1 LATLYFHVP
10 FCAQRCIYCDFY
22 FVTTNRLFEPF
33 TDALILEIEHQGR
46 KYGKKERINTLY
58 FGGGTPSLMPLAQ
71 LSRVLE
77 AVGRWFDISEVA
89 ETTIEVNP
97 DDLNLPYLQGL
108 RDIGFDRLSIGIQ
121 SFHEADLQFLGRA
134 HNQKQAYESLYMA
147 RKSGFDNFSID
158 LIYGLPHQSLAD
170 WEHNLEIA
178 TKQEVPHISAYSL
191 TVEAGTVLNKKV
203 QKGQIIPTDEA
214 DMGSLFGFTAGYL
227 TRMQY
232 EHYEISNYAR
242 LGFRSQHNQR
252 YWTHENYIG
261 FGPSAHSFWWEQ
273 PPSVHVHRWANVR
286 NLQQYQNQLIQKY
299 ALPIAEH
306 DRLTAQEVINEHVML
321 RLRTDDGLDLSH
333 LEHHYGYDLLME
345 KLDEIAWL
353 EAESFIYPIKKH
365 RLRLSL
371 KGKLVCDALTQR
383 LLKN

>member
-1 LATLYFHVP
+1 MATLYYHVP
-10 FCAQRCIYCDFY
+10 FCARRCIYCDFY

-33 TDALILEIEHQGR
+33 ADALILEIEHQGR
-46 KYGKKERINTLY
+46 KYGKKEPINTLY

-71 LSRVLE
+71 LVRILE
-77 AVGRWFDISEVA
+77 ATAQWFDLSAVS

-134 HNQKQAYESLYMA
+134 HNQKQAYESLYLA
-147 RKSGFDNFSID
+147 RKAGFDNFSID

-170 WEHNLEIA
+170 WEHNLETA

-203 QKGQIIPTDEA
+203 EKGQVIPTDEG
-214 DMGSLFGFTAGYL
+214 DMGNLFGFTAGYL
-227 TRMQY
+227 TRMKY

-242 LGFRSQHNQR
+242 PGFRSQHNQR

-261 FGPSAHSFWWEQ
+261 FGPSAHSFWWDH
-273 PPSVHVHRWANVR
+273 PPSAYIHRWANVR
-286 NLQQYQNQLIQKY
+286 NLQQYQNQLLQKY

-306 DRLTAQEVINEHVML
+306 DRLTAQEVINEYVML

-333 LEHHYGYDLLME
+333 LEQHYGYDLLME

-353 EAESFIYPIKKH
+353 EAESFIYPVKKH
-365 RLRLSL
+365 RLRLTL